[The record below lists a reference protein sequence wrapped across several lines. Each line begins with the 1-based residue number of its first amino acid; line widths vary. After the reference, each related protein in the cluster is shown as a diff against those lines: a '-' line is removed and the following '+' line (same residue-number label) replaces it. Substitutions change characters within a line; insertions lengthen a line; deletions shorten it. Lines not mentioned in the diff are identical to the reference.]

1 MADYLTHDLLGS
13 EVIQSS
19 RGAVHAR
26 LTEYPEAFR
35 WGCQGPDPFF
45 YRRLW
50 EGGGPY
56 HPLANRMHEE
66 DTAGLFYAMA
76 RYAMEQSGWERE
88 VCTAYLDGFLC
99 HYSLDSEI
107 HPYVYFL
114 QGKGESR
121 NPGVTCGTVHGQVE
135 TDIDI
140 ALYSPRG
147 GRHISDFHPGDEHHL
162 PALQKEAIAAMLC
175 TVIRQVY
182 DVELPQTEAEAAF
195 GDTLFI
201 EDFLY
206 RRGRNLAHL
215 AFAAGLL
222 KPAWSD
228 FVSHAKVA
236 EPQWDALNLRRRGW
250 RNPDEPEVL
259 RKESVPEILEIAREK
274 TLSLIGQYEDM
285 FADGTVRRIDYP
297 VTFGNGSGKAA
308 DPA

>member
-1 MADYLTHDLLGS
+1 M
-13 EVIQSS
+13 
-19 RGAVHAR
+19 
-26 LTEYPEAFR
+26 
-35 WGCQGPDPFF
+35 
-45 YRRLW
+45 
-50 EGGGPY
+50 
-56 HPLANRMHEE
+56 
-66 DTAGLFYAMA
+66 
-76 RYAMEQSGWERE
+76 
-88 VCTAYLDGFLC
+88 
-99 HYSLDSEI
+99 
-107 HPYVYFL
+107 
-114 QGKGESR
+114 
-121 NPGVTCGTVHGQVE
+121 E

-140 ALYSPRG
+140 ALYSLRG